1 MSEIIAGRFA
11 TFEQAQ
17 QAQTLLQDRGFATDD
32 LSVFYVN
39 PPGRHD
45 MTAVG
50 GDQFADKGT
59 RKSTRGVIVGAV
71 LGALVGVV
79 IGMVAAVASTR
90 MQALIFIVATGIGA
104 YAGSLIGALT
114 ATAKKP
120 EAGSE
125 PVPHERAAG
134 VMLAARVVD
143 VATHD
148 LAIAAFEQ
156 AAALDIE
163 HASGQWDHGE
173 WTDFNPIAP
182 PQLEPDTPTHRNVS
196 RQARVAAG
204 AH

>member
-17 QAQTLLQDRGFATDD
+17 QAQALLQDRGFETDD

-50 GDQFADKGT
+50 GDQFADKGA
-59 RKSTRGVIVGAV
+59 RKSTRGVLIGAV
-71 LGALVGVV
+71 LGALTGVV
-79 IGMVAAVASTR
+79 FGLVAAVASPR
-90 MQALIFIVATGIGA
+90 MEALIFMVATGIGA

-114 ATAKKP
+114 STAEKP
-120 EAGSE
+120 APGAE

-134 VMLAARVVD
+134 VMLAARVID
-143 VATHD
+143 APTHD
-148 LAIAAFEQ
+148 AAIAAFEQ

-163 HASGQWDHGE
+163 HATGEWDHGE
-173 WTDFNPIAP
+173 WTDFNPIVP
-182 PQLEPDTPTHRNVS
+182 PQLEPDTPAHRNAS
-196 RQARVAAG
+196 RPTRVAAG